1 MFELNFDEFDPVVH
15 AINKK
20 CNGTNLFNR
29 VINVFIG
36 SEIAIV
42 KKLVLDFFN
51 RVISVFYSIRVG
63 KKTCLASHEL
73 SDIIR

>member
-29 VINVFIG
+29 VISVFI
-36 SEIAIV
+36 AIGMG
-42 KKLVLDFFN
+42 KKLVLNLF
-51 RVISVFYSIRVG
+51 
-63 KKTCLASHEL
+63 
-73 SDIIR
+73 

>member
-42 KKLVLDFFN
+42 KKLVLDFLT
-51 RVISVFYSIRVG
+51 G
-63 KKTCLASHEL
+63 LLAFL
-73 SDIIR
+73 

>member
-42 KKLVLDFFN
+42 KKLVLDFFFN
-51 RVISVFYSIRVG
+51 RVISVFI
-63 KKTCLASHEL
+63 ASEYVK
-73 SDIIR
+73 

>member
-51 RVISVFYSIRVG
+51 RVISVFI
-63 KKTCLASHEL
+63 ASEE
-73 SDIIR
+73 